1 MIKTIKEMF
10 EIKRKQLLL
19 EKQQTKVLQ
28 SILNELVKLNEK
40 RKWQSQKNN
49 KKN

>member
-40 RKWQSQKNN
+40 RK
-49 KKN
+49 